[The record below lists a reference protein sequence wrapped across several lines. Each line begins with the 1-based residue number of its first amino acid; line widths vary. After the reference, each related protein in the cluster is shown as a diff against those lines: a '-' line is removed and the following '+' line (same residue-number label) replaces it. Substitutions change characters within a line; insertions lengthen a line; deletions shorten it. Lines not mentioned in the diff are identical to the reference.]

1 MIRMIELV
9 DWNKLITADINICL
23 SLWQN
28 QFLKIVKACIPRV
41 TLSSK
46 PRLPWLTK
54 AILRLIKQRNRLYK
68 SWKTSCNPI
77 LFNTCKSLRNKIV
90 TLLRTVKKN
99 YFKNLNVKHPSS

>member
-28 QFLKIVKACIPRV
+28 QFLKIAKACIPTV

-54 AILRLIKQRNRLYK
+54 AILRLIKRRNRLYK

-90 TLLRTVKKN
+90 TLLRTAKKN